1 MHRVFAILLFVVLL
15 ATTIFGHVLAQSRV
29 SVRMIDVERQRLEEL
44 KAKLETTLLDQKGDR
59 YKQAQQR
66 WNRITAIQNQIDEL
80 DRDPENY
87 FYKKQR
93 GAAVGNL

>member
-15 ATTIFGHVLAQSRV
+15 ATTIFGHVLAQGRV
-29 SVRMIDVERQRLEEL
+29 SARMIDVERQRLEEL

-59 YKQAQQR
+59 YKQAQER
-66 WNRITAIQNQIDEL
+66 WDKINAVQKQIDEL

-87 FYKKQR
+87 FYKR
-93 GAAVGNL
+93 